1 MDRFGSF
8 VVSRLDAKGRVSLPA
23 GFRAV
28 LAGEGTE
35 GFFAFP
41 SLDFPALDCGGK
53 ALDREIEAVLSGFP
67 PLSRERDIYA
77 AATLGA
83 GQSIRTDPEGR
94 FMVTDMMRDMAGIA
108 DQVLFLPLMGKF
120 QMWEPEAG
128 RAHQAEARA
137 LLRANREQMTG
148 LAPLPNPLT
157 TRATP

>member
-23 GFRAV
+23 SFRA
-28 LAGEGTE
+28 LLTTEGTE

-94 FMVTDMMRDMAGIA
+94 FMVTDMMRDVAGIA

-120 QMWEPEAG
+120 QIWEPEAG
-128 RAHQAEARA
+128 RAHQAQARA
-137 LLRANREQMTG
+137 LLRVNREQMG
-148 LAPLPNPLT
+148 AFPLPNPLKT
-157 TRATP
+157 GASS